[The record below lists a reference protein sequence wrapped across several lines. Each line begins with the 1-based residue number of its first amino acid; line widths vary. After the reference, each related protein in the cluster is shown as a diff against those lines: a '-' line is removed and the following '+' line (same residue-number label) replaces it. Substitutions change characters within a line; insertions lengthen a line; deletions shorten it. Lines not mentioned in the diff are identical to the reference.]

1 MRATLP
7 ASEYAAWAAY
17 VELYGPVH
25 LHGRIDGAAALVA
38 YTVSAVNG
46 GKTPYRQ
53 FLHYPPPSPIEDDG
67 LTDLDRQAI
76 AAFEGARRRT
86 H

>member
-1 MRATLP
+1 MTM
-7 ASEYAAWAAY
+7 SEFMAWAAY
-17 VELYGPVH
+17 VELYGPV
-25 LHGRIDGAAALVA
+25 GIAQRIDHAAALVA

-46 GKTPYRQ
+46 GRTEYRK
-53 FLHYPPPSPIEDDG
+53 FLQHPAPSPIEDDG